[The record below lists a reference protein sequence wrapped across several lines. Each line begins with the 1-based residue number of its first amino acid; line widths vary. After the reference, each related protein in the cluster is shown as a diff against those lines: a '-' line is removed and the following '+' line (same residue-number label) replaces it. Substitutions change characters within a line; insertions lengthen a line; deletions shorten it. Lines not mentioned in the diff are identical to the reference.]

1 MLLITLIIKLEFLAL
16 QCLTG
21 DKPMTQPRHDLPST
35 VTDAPV
41 ASRRRFFGKAATAAL
56 AVPLAG
62 VPMIA
67 LAQAPIVLKMQG
79 SWGTNDIFSEMAQQ
93 YVTRVNE
100 MSGGRLKIE
109 YLPAG
114 AVVKPFEIIDAVS
127 KGVLDG
133 GHHVSGYWYGKSKV
147 ASLFGTGP
155 VTGATPEIGLSW
167 IHVGGGQQLWN
178 KLVAKMN
185 LNVVGFF
192 TFPMPSQPLGWFKK
206 SPPKKA
212 ADVKGFK
219 YRTIGLAADLM
230 QEMGMSVTQLP
241 GGEIVPAMQRGVIDA
256 FEFNNPTSDMRFGAQ
271 DVAKYYSMGSFHQ
284 AQEFFEIVFNKDKY
298 NSLPADLKAV
308 LKYAAEAA
316 STASTALAHDN
327 YSKDLQELIVKHKV
341 QVSRTPADIY
351 KGQLAAW
358 DIVTAKLEKEVDMFK
373 EVNDSFKAWSRRV
386 GFYHF
391 TNEADYKMAYEHVQ
405 KTKLPR

>member
-1 MLLITLIIKLEFLAL
+1 
-16 QCLTG
+16 
-21 DKPMTQPRHDLPST
+21 MTQPRHDLPST

-133 GHHVSGYWYGKSKV
+133 GHHVSGYWYGKSNV

-341 QVSRTPADIY
+341 QVSRTSADVY

>member
-1 MLLITLIIKLEFLAL
+1 MK
-16 QCLTG
+16 
-21 DKPMTQPRHDLPST
+21 ST
-35 VTDAPV
+35 NQEQAAVATAAAAPQ
-41 ASRRRFFGKAATAAL
+41 ASRRKFFSKAATAAV
-56 AVPLAG
+56 AAPLAG
-62 VPMIA
+62 FPMISV
-67 LAQAPIVLKMQG
+67 AQAPIVLKMQG
-79 SWGTNDIFSEMAQQ
+79 SWGPNQVFSEMAQE

-100 MSGGRLKIE
+100 MSGGRLRIE

-114 AVVKPFEIIDAVS
+114 AVVKAFEIIDAVS

-155 VTGATPEIGLSW
+155 VSGATPEIGLSW
-167 IHVGGGQQLWN
+167 IQKGGGQQLWDELTA
-178 KLVAKMN
+178 KLG

-192 TFPMPSQPLGWFKK
+192 AFPMPSQPLGWFKK

-212 ADVKGFK
+212 ADLKGFK
-219 YRTIGLAADLM
+219 YRTIGLAADML
-230 QEMGMSVTQLP
+230 QEMGMAVAQLP

-256 FEFNNPTSDMRFGAQ
+256 FEFNNPTEDMRFGAQ

-284 AQEFFEIVFNKDKY
+284 AQEFFEIVFNKTKY
-298 NSLPADLKAV
+298 NALPADLKAI
-308 LKYAAEAA
+308 LKYAAEAT
-316 STASTALAHDN
+316 STSNTATAHDN

-341 QVSRTPADIY
+341 SVSRTTPDIY

-358 DIVTAKLEKEVDMFK
+358 DKVTAKLEKEVDMFK
-373 EVNDSFKAWSRRV
+373 KVNDSFLAWSKRV

-405 KTKLPR
+405 KIKLPR

>member
-1 MLLITLIIKLEFLAL
+1 
-16 QCLTG
+16 
-21 DKPMTQPRHDLPST
+21 MTTVQQDVQASDSQST
-35 VTDAPV
+35 M
-41 ASRRRFFGKAATAAL
+41 ASRRRFFGKAATAAV
-56 AVPLAG
+56 AAPLMGA
-62 VPMIA
+62 PLIA
-67 LAQAPIVLKMQG
+67 AAQAPIVFKMQG
-79 SWGTNDIFSEMAQQ
+79 SWGTNEIFSEMAQQ
-93 YVTRVNE
+93 YVNRVNE
-100 MSGGRLKIE
+100 MSGGRLRIE

-133 GHHVSGYWYGKSKV
+133 GHHVSGYWYGKNKS

-155 VTGATPEIGLSW
+155 VSGATPEIGLSW
-167 IHVGGGQQLWN
+167 IQAGGGQQLWD

-192 TFPMPSQPLGWFKK
+192 SFPMPSQPLGWFKK
-206 SPPKKA
+206 APPKKA
-212 ADVKGFK
+212 SDLKGFK
-219 YRTIGLAADLM
+219 YRTIGLAADML
-230 QEMGMSVTQLP
+230 QEMGMAVAQLP

-256 FEFNNPTSDMRFGAQ
+256 FEFNNPTADMRFGAQ
-271 DVAKYYSMGSFHQ
+271 DVAKFYSMGSFHQ
-284 AQEFFEIVFNKDKY
+284 AQEFFEIIFNKDKY
-298 NSLPADLKAV
+298 NALPADLKAI

-316 STASTALAHDN
+316 STASTALAHHN

-341 QVSRTPADIY
+341 QVSRTSADVY

-358 DIVTAKLEKEVDMFK
+358 DKVTAKLEAEVDMFK

-391 TNEADYKMAYEHVQ
+391 TNEANYRMAYEHVQ
-405 KTKLPR
+405 KTKLPV

>member
-1 MLLITLIIKLEFLAL
+1 
-16 QCLTG
+16 
-21 DKPMTQPRHDLPST
+21 MTPAQQDIST
-35 VTDAPV
+35 KSADAPET
-41 ASRRRFFGKAATAAL
+41 SRRRFFAKAATAAA

-62 VPMIA
+62 APMIA
-67 LAQAPIVLKMQG
+67 VAQAPIVFKMQG
-79 SWGTNDIFSEMAQQ
+79 SWGTNEIFSEMAQQ

-100 MSGGRLKIE
+100 MSGGRLRID

-133 GHHVSGYWYGKSKV
+133 GHHVSGYWYGKNKS

-155 VTGATPEIGLSW
+155 VSGATPEIGLSW
-167 IHVGGGQQLWN
+167 IQAGGGQQLWD

-192 TFPMPSQPLGWFKK
+192 SFPMPSQPLGWFKK

-212 ADVKGFK
+212 SDLKGFK
-219 YRTIGLAADLM
+219 YRTIGLAADML
-230 QEMGMSVTQLP
+230 QEMGMAVAQLP

-256 FEFNNPTSDMRFGAQ
+256 FEFNNPTADMRFGAQ
-271 DVAKYYSMGSFHQ
+271 DVAKFYSMGSFHQ
-284 AQEFFEIVFNKDKY
+284 EQEFFEIIFNKDKY
-298 NSLPADLKAV
+298 NALPADLKAV

-316 STASTALAHDN
+316 STASTALAHEN

-341 QVSRTPADIY
+341 QVSRTSADVY

-358 DIVTAKLEKEVDMFK
+358 DVVTAKLEKEVDMFK

-391 TNEADYKMAYEHVQ
+391 TNEANYRMAYEHVQ
-405 KTKLPR
+405 KTKLPV

>member
-1 MLLITLIIKLEFLAL
+1 
-16 QCLTG
+16 
-21 DKPMTQPRHDLPST
+21 MTQKQDISISESETPD
-35 VTDAPV
+35 
-41 ASRRRFFGKAATAAL
+41 ASRRRFFGKAATAAV

-67 LAQAPIVLKMQG
+67 VAQAPIVFKMQG
-79 SWGTNDIFSEMAQQ
+79 SWGTNEIFSEMAQQ

-127 KGVLDG
+127 KGVLDA
-133 GHHVSGYWYGKSKV
+133 GHHVSGYWYGKNKS
-147 ASLFGTGP
+147 ASLVGTGP
-155 VTGATPEIGLSW
+155 VSGATPDIGLSW
-167 IHVGGGQQLWN
+167 IQAGGGQQLWD
-178 KLVAKMN
+178 KLVTKMN

-192 TFPMPSQPLGWFKK
+192 SFPMPSQPLGWFKK

-212 ADVKGFK
+212 ADLKGFK
-219 YRTIGLAADLM
+219 YRTIGLAADML
-230 QEMGMSVTQLP
+230 QEMGMAVAQLP

-256 FEFNNPTSDMRFGAQ
+256 FEFNNPTADMRFGAQ
-271 DVAKYYSMGSFHQ
+271 DVAKFYSMGSFHQ
-284 AQEFFEIVFNKDKY
+284 AQEFFEIIFNKDKY
-298 NSLPADLKAV
+298 NALPADLKAI

-316 STASTALAHDN
+316 STASTSLAHEN

-341 QVSRTPADIY
+341 QVSRTSADVY

-358 DIVTAKLEKEVDMFK
+358 DKVTEKLEKEVDMFK
-373 EVNDSFKAWSRRV
+373 EINDSFKAWSRRV

-391 TNEADYKMAYEHVQ
+391 TNEADYRMAYEHVQ

>member
-1 MLLITLIIKLEFLAL
+1 MKHSQTE
-16 QCLTG
+16 
-21 DKPMTQPRHDLPST
+21 
-35 VTDAPV
+35 V
-41 ASRRRFFGKAATAAL
+41 AEVQATAEQAQVGRRKFFGKAATAAVAAPVVAGFPAI
-56 AVPLAG
+56 AV
-62 VPMIA
+62 
-67 LAQAPIVLKMQG
+67 AQAPVVLKMQG
-79 SWGTNDIFSEMAQQ
+79 SWGPNEIFSEMAQQ
-93 YVTRVNE
+93 YVARVNE
-100 MSGGRLKIE
+100 MAGGRLRLE

-133 GHHVSGYWYGKSKV
+133 GHHVSGYWYGKNKS

-155 VTGATPEIGLSW
+155 VSGATPEIGLSW
-167 IHVGGGQQLWN
+167 IHAGGGQELWD

-192 TFPMPSQPLGWFKK
+192 SFPMPSQPLGWFKK

-212 ADVKGFK
+212 ADLKGFK
-219 YRTIGLAADLM
+219 YRTIGLAADML
-230 QEMGMSVTQLP
+230 QEMGMAVAQLP

-256 FEFNNPTSDMRFGAQ
+256 FEFNNPTADMRFGAQ

-284 AQEFFEIVFNKDKY
+284 AQEFFEIIFNKDKY
-298 NSLPADLKAV
+298 NALPADLKAI

-316 STASTALAHDN
+316 STASTALAHAS
-327 YSKDLQELIVKHKV
+327 YSRDLQELIVKHKV
-341 QVSRTPADIY
+341 QVSRTTADVY
-351 KGQLAAW
+351 RGQLAAW
-358 DIVTAKLEKEVDMFK
+358 DKVTPKLEKEVDMFK
-373 EVNDSFKAWSRRV
+373 EINDSFNAWSKRV

-391 TNEADYKMAYEHVQ
+391 TNEADYKMAFEHVQ

>member
-1 MLLITLIIKLEFLAL
+1 
-16 QCLTG
+16 
-21 DKPMTQPRHDLPST
+21 MTQPRHDLPST

-133 GHHVSGYWYGKSKV
+133 GHHVSGYWYGKSNV

-298 NSLPADLKAV
+298 HSLPADLKAV

-327 YSKDLQELIVKHKV
+327 YSKYLQELIVKHKL
-341 QVSRTPADIY
+341 QVSRPPADIY

>member
-1 MLLITLIIKLEFLAL
+1 
-16 QCLTG
+16 
-21 DKPMTQPRHDLPST
+21 MTQAQQNLPST
-35 VTDAPV
+35 AADAPE
-41 ASRRRFFGKAATAAL
+41 AGRRRFFAKAATAAA

-62 VPMIA
+62 APMIA
-67 LAQAPIVLKMQG
+67 VAQAPIVFKMQG
-79 SWGTNDIFSEMAQQ
+79 SWGTNEIFSEMAQQ
-93 YVTRVNE
+93 YVNRVNE

-133 GHHVSGYWYGKSKV
+133 GHHVSGYWYGKNKS

-155 VTGATPEIGLSW
+155 VSGATPEIGLSW
-167 IHVGGGQQLWN
+167 IQAGGGQQLWD

-192 TFPMPSQPLGWFKK
+192 SFPMPSQPLGWFKK
-206 SPPKKA
+206 APPKKA
-212 ADVKGFK
+212 ADLKGFK
-219 YRTIGLAADLM
+219 YRTIGLAADML
-230 QEMGMSVTQLP
+230 QEMGMAVAQLP

-256 FEFNNPTSDMRFGAQ
+256 FEFNNPTADMRFGAQ
-271 DVAKYYSMGSFHQ
+271 DVAKFYSMGSFHQ
-284 AQEFFEIVFNKDKY
+284 AQEFFEIIFNKDKY
-298 NSLPADLKAV
+298 NALPADLKAI

-316 STASTALAHDN
+316 STASTALAHEN

-341 QVSRTPADIY
+341 QVSRTSADVY

-358 DIVTAKLEKEVDMFK
+358 DKVTAKLEAEVDMFK

-391 TNEADYKMAYEHVQ
+391 TNEANYRMAYEHVQ
-405 KTKLPR
+405 KTKLPV

>member
-1 MLLITLIIKLEFLAL
+1 
-16 QCLTG
+16 
-21 DKPMTQPRHDLPST
+21 MTQPRHDLPST